1 MTEQFASLTG
11 VVLRRARRRQGLT
24 LQGVWARSGGR
35 FKPSAVGGYERGE
48 RSISLERF
56 ISLANLY
63 GVAADELLG
72 EILAHMWPTGR
83 SPVIIDLNALAELG
97 EQDEAVS
104 GEARAVGEFVHAIR
118 AQRGDYLT
126 SVVSLRAGDV
136 EALSRAL
143 GVPSEALLRRFRAA
157 LDLKSLSAPPPN

>member
-1 MTEQFASLTG
+1 MAGT
-11 VVLRRARRRQGLT
+11 VLRRARRRQGLT

-56 ISLANLY
+56 VALANLY

-72 EILAHMWPTGR
+72 EILAHISPSGR
-83 SPVIIDLNALAELG
+83 APVIIDLNALAALG
-97 EQDEAVS
+97 EQDEAVG
-104 GEARAVGEFVHAIR
+104 GEARAVGEFVHSIR

-136 EALSRAL
+136 EALSRAVGL
-143 GVPSEALLRRFRAA
+143 PSDALLQRFRAA
-157 LDLKSLSAPPPN
+157 LDSKALEGRPAN